1 MNSNRTIARMKIVF
15 IVNSKNNR
23 AVKMLPGLE
32 RRFRQM
38 NPDPVQ
44 FLATERKKHAIDLA
58 RQSAENGCDYMIAV
72 GGDGTLHEVINGLL
86 QSSLPSHKY
95 PAIGLL
101 PCGSAN
107 DFARTAHVSDSME
120 DLVHLIKTHTTQK
133 IDLGQIL
140 LKQTGEVRYFINIA
154 GAGLGGEVVQKMEQS
169 SGMLGPGL
177 SYFWHIFTG
186 FLRYVKKEV
195 SCTSSDEQ
203 WKGRLL
209 QMAVANGRCFGNA
222 LCVAPDARL
231 TDGLFQ
237 VTIFGD
243 LSVWDY
249 LKNLGKL
256 KKGVRIKHP
265 QITYQ
270 NAEEVW
276 LESKVPCPIEA
287 DGEYVG
293 RTPATLRV
301 LPEAICFLM
310 PPETS

>member
-1 MNSNRTIARMKIVF
+1 MKIVF

-32 RRFRQM
+32 RHFRQT
-38 NPDPVQ
+38 NPGPVQ
-44 FLATERKKHAIDLA
+44 FLLTRRKKHAIDLA
-58 RQSAENGCDYMIAV
+58 LESAENGCDYMIAV

-86 QSSLPSHKY
+86 QSSLPAHEY
-95 PAIGLL
+95 PIIGLL

-120 DLVHLIKTHTTQK
+120 DLVHLIETHTAQK
-133 IDLGQIL
+133 IDLGQIVL
-140 LKQTGEVRYFINIA
+140 EQTGEVRYFINIA

-169 SGMLGPGL
+169 PRLLGPDL
-177 SYFWHIFTG
+177 NYFWHIFTG
-186 FLRYVKKEV
+186 FLRYIKKEV
-195 SCTSSDEQ
+195 TCTGGS
-203 WKGRLL
+203 WKWQGRLL

-231 TDGLFQ
+231 DDGLFQ

-256 KKGVRIKHP
+256 KKGIRIDHP
-265 QITYQ
+265 KVTY
-270 NAEEVW
+270 NKAKEIW
-276 LESKVPCPIEA
+276 LESKTPLHIEA

-293 RTPATLRV
+293 LAPATLSV
-301 LPEAICFLM
+301 LPKAISFLM
-310 PPETS
+310 PPQTI

>member
-1 MNSNRTIARMKIVF
+1 MKVVF
-15 IVNSKNNR
+15 IVNNKNKR
-23 AVKMLPGLE
+23 AAGVLPELE
-32 RRFRQM
+32 RCCRQR
-38 NPDPVQ
+38 NPGPVQ
-44 FLATERKKHAIDLA
+44 FLLTRRKKHAIELA
-58 RQSAENGCDYMIAV
+58 RESAENGCDYIIAV
-72 GGDGTLHEVINGLL
+72 GGDGTLHEVINGLM
-86 QSSLPSHKY
+86 QSSLPARKY

-107 DFARTAHVSDSME
+107 DFARTAQITDSIE
-120 DLVHLIKTHTTQK
+120 DLLNLIQTHTTQK

-169 SGMLGPGL
+169 PGLLGPGL
-177 SYFWHIFTG
+177 NYFWHIFAG
-186 FLRYVKKEV
+186 FLRYIKKEV
-195 SCTSSDEQ
+195 TCTGGG
-203 WKGRLL
+203 WKWQGRLL

-231 TDGLFQ
+231 GDGLFQ

-256 KKGVRIKHP
+256 KKGVRIDHP
-265 QITYQ
+265 EVTY
-270 NAEEVW
+270 NKAKEIL
-276 LESKVPCPIEA
+276 LESKTPLHIEA

-293 RTPATLRV
+293 LAPATLRV
-301 LPEAICFLM
+301 LPEAIVFLM
-310 PPETS
+310 PSETS